1 MSSGGRAAAVLGATV
16 LALFAGCDQPR
27 KETPRAR
34 ITRLRLLHRV
44 SANFYETK
52 RDRDGKPVL
61 VLDLTV
67 TNEGSESLA
76 EVTMRMHI
84 TAPDGKSRLVM
95 PVTLDVSRIKPG
107 TLQIHP
113 REPGKP
119 PGSEA
124 KPGPP
129 GHLVIGVPAVE
140 VKPGEEV
147 TLEMEGQ
154 PSNEEMAKYPE
165 YRGVS

>member
-1 MSSGGRAAAVLGATV
+1 VTRRAWAAAVL
-16 LALFAGCDQPR
+16 LAPALAALAACDRPR
-27 KETPRAR
+27 KESPRDR

-44 SANFYETK
+44 SANFYEVK
-52 RDRDGKPVL
+52 KDREGKPVL

-67 TNEGSESLA
+67 TNNGNESLA
-76 EVTMRMHI
+76 EVTMRLHV
-84 TAPDGKSRLVM
+84 TAPDGKDRLVM

-107 TLQIHP
+107 TLTVNAS
-113 REPGKP
+113 RPGRAAA
-119 PGSEA
+119 SEV

-129 GHLVIGVPAVE
+129 GHLVVGVPGVE
-140 VKPGEEV
+140 IGPGEEI

-154 PSNEEMAKYPE
+154 PSLEEMQRYPE

>member
-1 MSSGGRAAAVLGATV
+1 MIEL
-16 LALFAGCDQPR
+16 
-27 KETPRAR
+27 
-34 ITRLRLLHRV
+34 
-44 SANFYETK
+44 
-52 RDRDGKPVL
+52 
-61 VLDLTV
+61 
-67 TNEGSESLA
+67 
-76 EVTMRMHI
+76 
-84 TAPDGKSRLVM
+84 APDGKSRLVM

-154 PSNEEMAKYPE
+154 PSNSSPTPGSRHTRAVLC
-165 YRGVS
+165 R